1 MARVFNKYHRDA
13 PAGAQYI
20 GRGSPYG
27 NRFVIGQ
34 HGDRNQVCDA
44 HDLDLARN
52 PAKLKA
58 LDALKGKS
66 TICFCYPQRCH
77 SDSLVKLAD
86 MTFEERMEWAR
97 ETIARL
103 ADKGLPTS

>member
-1 MARVFNKYHRDA
+1 MRRVFNKYHGDA

-34 HGDRNQVCDA
+34 HGDRDRVCDA
-44 HDLDLARN
+44 HDLDLARDG
-52 PAKLKA
+52 AKLKA
-58 LDALKGKS
+58 LDALKDKS
-66 TICFCYPQRCH
+66 TICFCFPQRCH
-77 SDSLVKLAD
+77 GDTLVKLAA
-86 MTFEERMEWAR
+86 MPLEERMAWAA

-103 ADKGLPTS
+103 ADKGLPTR